1 MEEEEEEAKNNP
13 KLDVLDL
20 ISVKA
25 KQGIGITVDLEALAG
40 IEKKIDAA
48 DASGDGNVDIGELQ
62 SLMGD
67 IDLSTAFPGK
77 VSTSRSSIVML
88 CTSRSSIVML
98 CWLVVLVVFPKCFEH
113 GIHRVFADIH
123 ACTVTKRNHGD
134 V

>member
-88 CTSRSSIVML
+88 C
-98 CWLVVLVVFPKCFEH
+98 WLVVLVVFPKCFEH